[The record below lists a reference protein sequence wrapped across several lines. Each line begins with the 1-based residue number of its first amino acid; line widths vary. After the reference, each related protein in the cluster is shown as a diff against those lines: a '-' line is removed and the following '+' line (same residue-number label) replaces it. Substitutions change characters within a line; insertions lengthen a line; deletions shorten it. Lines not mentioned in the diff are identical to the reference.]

1 MAPLHSVNAWTTLDE
16 RSKGP
21 DGEFLGVQGVSFV
34 PLQGGCHANAVT
46 VAGGG
51 HSGPARTG
59 TSTGGACADACTVT
73 GSRQACEHP
82 VCPGIRHAEF
92 RGSDYYHATVVCS
105 VVRSPNASQRMR
117 CHLSAHVKCGL
128 VSVLFWDR
136 LSSSLCP
143 AGSVCVGA
151 AVHQRPRPRL
161 RGGLLQRERRRR
173 ALHARLAGRRPVAY
187 LAGRGLRW

>member
-1 MAPLHSVNAWTTLDE
+1 MAAFCQCLDDFG
-16 RSKGP
+16 RALKGLTAT
-21 DGEFLGVQGVSFV
+21 FLQGVSFV

-51 HSGPARTG
+51 HAGPARTG

-105 VVRSPNASQRMR
+105 VVRSPNTFQSCAVA
-117 CHLSAHVKCGL
+117 C
-128 VSVLFWDR
+128 R
-136 LSSSLCP
+136 LTMFMPMSSL
-143 AGSVCVGA
+143 
-151 AVHQRPRPRL
+151 
-161 RGGLLQRERRRR
+161 
-173 ALHARLAGRRPVAY
+173 LAKCMASFFGTI
-187 LAGRGLRW
+187 

>member
-1 MAPLHSVNAWTTLDE
+1 MTRDSENSWTDTFQFVSTSSRNQSRLAHPLHSGQVSGQVSGRLWKSSE
-16 RSKGP
+16 RA
-21 DGEFLGVQGVSFV
+21 DGELLGVQGVSFV

-51 HSGPARTG
+51 HAGPARTG

-105 VVRSPNASQRMR
+105 VVRSPNTSQRMR
-117 CHLSAHVKCGL
+117 CHLSAHDDHLWSWSRACQALKCASRFCLGI
-128 VSVLFWDR
+128 V
-136 LSSSLCP
+136 
-143 AGSVCVGA
+143 
-151 AVHQRPRPRL
+151 
-161 RGGLLQRERRRR
+161 
-173 ALHARLAGRRPVAY
+173 
-187 LAGRGLRW
+187 

>member
-1 MAPLHSVNAWTTLDE
+1 MSGRLWKSFE
-16 RSKGP
+16 RA
-21 DGEFLGVQGVSFV
+21 DGELLGVQGVSFV

-51 HSGPARTG
+51 HAGPARTG

-105 VVRSPNASQRMR
+105 VVRSPNTSQRMPRLR
-117 CHLSAHVKCGL
+117 CHLSAHD
-128 VSVLFWDR
+128 DR
-136 LSSSLCP
+136 LWSWS
-143 AGSVCVGA
+143 
-151 AVHQRPRPRL
+151 
-161 RGGLLQRERRRR
+161 R
-173 ALHARLAGRRPVAY
+173 ASQALKCASRFCLGIV
-187 LAGRGLRW
+187 